1 MWYNIT
7 MRNLYYVN
15 RQSLN
20 TDFNRNSAIGGGGY
34 SLWAWVLAI
43 CYAVK
48 LCVDCVLIYFIEFV
62 FSPEFVSGFF
72 AVKKME
78 DNL

>member
-20 TDFNRNSAIGGGGY
+20 TDFSRNSATGGG
-34 SLWAWVLAI
+34 LRTWVLAI